1 MTGWAGELGWL
12 GCLVGWRLGLLVSFG
27 LAGGLVGWWDGWL
40 VARWLDGLVDG
51 MEHHKPGPD
60 IAGGPLAA
68 GQHDAAA
75 AFTSMAASWYLL
87 FWRLL
92 TVSTFAA
99 TLVRTAA
106 ARSAS
111 HGCGQPCTS
120 MQPSQLPSPP
130 SQPQPSQSRSGR
142 FARYHWKKMGG
153 EALLSSSPVGPK

>member
-1 MTGWAGELGWL
+1 MDWN
-12 GCLVGWRLGLLVSFG
+12 VGD
-27 LAGGLVGWWDGWL
+27 APY
-40 VARWLDGLVDG
+40 GLVDG

-106 ARSAS
+106 ARSAAAAVQRKADEAAVVHEHIGS
-111 HGCGQPCTS
+111 HQAFGHLKGAP
-120 MQPSQLPSPP
+120 
-130 SQPQPSQSRSGR
+130 R
-142 FARYHWKKMGG
+142 FHHG
-153 EALLSSSPVGPK
+153 